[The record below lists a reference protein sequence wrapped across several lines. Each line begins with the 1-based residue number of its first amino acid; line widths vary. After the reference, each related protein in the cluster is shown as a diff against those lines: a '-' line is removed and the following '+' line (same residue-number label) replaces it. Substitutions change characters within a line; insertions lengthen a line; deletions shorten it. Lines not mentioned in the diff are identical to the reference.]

1 MFDEMIKYVNHADID
16 KVKWDGSIDNAL
28 NGLIYGYSYYLD
40 IMSKNWDALVMND
53 YEAVMP
59 LTWNEKWGISY
70 LRQPVFTQ
78 QLGIFAPAFVESDM
92 TNAFMKKVMKQ
103 FSFAEINLNYANRCN
118 HATAMRY
125 NNILLLDRSFN
136 DIEKS
141 FKPDFVKKI
150 KNNDLIYENGENVEQ
165 VISLFIKNYSNR
177 IHVSTEDYQNL
188 LRLYLLLNKKE
199 QLLIRKVSSRGGE
212 QLSIAIFLRD
222 SRRIYYVLSVT
233 LPEGRKKQSN
243 YFLLYHVIREYSNQN
258 LIFDFEGSDIPS
270 IQLFFKK
277 FGGVEQPFPFVR
289 INRLPFFAR
298 TVKRVYDYYKF
309 GKEKERL

>member
-1 MFDEMIKYVNHADID
+1 MEIKYVHHVDID
-16 KVKWDGSIDNAL
+16 KVKWDRCIENAI

-40 IMSKNWDALVMND
+40 IMSKDWDALVMND

-59 LTWNEKWGISY
+59 LTWNRKWGILY

-78 QLGIFAPAFVESDM
+78 QLGIFAPAFVENDM
-92 TNAFMKKVMKQ
+92 TNAFLKKTMEE
-103 FSFAEINLNYANRCN
+103 FSFAEINLNYANRCS
-118 HATAMRY
+118 HATVMRS

-136 DIEKS
+136 DIEDN
-141 FKPDFVKKI
+141 FKTDFVKKI
-150 KNNDLIYENGENVEQ
+150 KSNDLIYEAGENVEE
-165 VISLFIKNYSNR
+165 VISLFIKNYSKR

-188 LRLYLLLNKKE
+188 LSLYLLLNKKG
-199 QLLIRKVSSRGGE
+199 QLLIRKVRSHDG
-212 QLSIAIFLRD
+212 QLLSISIFLRD

-233 LPEGRKKQSN
+233 LPEGRTKQSN
-243 YFLLYHVIREYSNQN
+243 YFLLYYVIREYSNRN

-277 FGGVEQPFPFVR
+277 FGGIEQPFPFVR
-289 INRLPFFAR
+289 INRLPIFLR
-298 TVKRVYDYYKF
+298 TAKRVYDYYKF

>member
-1 MFDEMIKYVNHADID
+1 MLIKYVHHADID
-16 KVKWDGSIDNAL
+16 KDKWDRCIDNAM

-59 LTWNEKWGISY
+59 LTRNKKFGISY

-78 QLGIFAPAFVESDM
+78 QLGIFAPAFVESDI
-92 TNAFMKKVMKQ
+92 TNAFMKKVLEE
-103 FSFAEINLNYANRCN
+103 FSFAEINWNYANSCS
-118 HATAMRY
+118 HATGMRV

-136 DIEKS
+136 DIQKNFKS
-141 FKPDFVKKI
+141 DFVKKI
-150 KNNDLIYENGENVEQ
+150 KSNDLIYEIGEDVEE
-165 VISLFIKNYSNR
+165 VISLFIKYYSKR

-188 LRLYLLLNKKE
+188 FRLYLLLNKKE
-199 QLLIRKVSSRGGE
+199 QLFIRKVSSQDG
-212 QLSIAIFLRD
+212 QLLSIAIFLRD

-233 LPEGRKKQSN
+233 LPEGRKEQSN
-243 YFLLYHVIREYSNQN
+243 YFLLYHAIKEYSNQN

-277 FGGVEQPFPFVR
+277 FGGLEQPFPFVR
-289 INRLPFFAR
+289 INRLPFFLSV
-298 TVKRVYDYYKF
+298 VKRVYDYFKF
-309 GKEKERL
+309 GKEEERL